1 MAGSFDIFRKYQRSL
16 LVFVA
21 ILAMFAFFVLPPILQ
36 MGFGGP
42 GGDPVAVT
50 WMGGAIREAELDRAV
65 AMRTVVNRFLAETAM
80 AAGRDPAQ
88 LPLFPD
94 SEEQVV
100 RSMML
105 AKEAAANGLV
115 VSDSAINDFL
125 GQWTNN
131 LVRPDQFRD
140 IIAGLRLGPMGVSQ
154 RDVFDTLRTELA
166 ARNLFLLFQTGF
178 SGDPPGWRWD
188 YFCRLERQATIEAV
202 PVVVESVADQVAEPS
217 VGELRSFFDQYKDKL
232 PEPRSTDPGFR
243 EPHRVKYQYLV
254 AKRGAFVDKAKAAV
268 TDAEIAEYYE
278 KNKATMFRERSKP
291 PTAPAADATD
301 AKAPEGEAAKPAA
314 EQSPASDE
322 PVEKPDA
329 GTTESDTPDNAKK
342 PDAAKP
348 AEQPAAAGDAQ
359 GAVTPRPLFQ
369 RVAFK
374 QPAEEKPAA
383 EKAADEK
390 PAPESP
396 ADTADVKS
404 QAETETKPA
413 EKLVEKPDTK
423 AEEKPGE
430 KPPAEEP
437 RFEPLENVT
446 DEIRNRLAAEK
457 ADREIDAIFSAVAG
471 DMTAYAEDFAL
482 WQAQQEKGDAPQ
494 PPNFDTIAEKQGL
507 EAGRSELVAAE
518 EAVAAGGIGQ
528 SFEFVPDPSSRFGL
542 RQRNWLEQM
551 YGENAPSLRPVTSR
565 DVAGNRYISWK
576 VEDQPEFTPSFET
589 ARPQVEQAW
598 KIVEGRAIAEKKA
611 AALAAQA
618 STQSLAAAV
627 AGQEGFEVAKVGPF
641 SWLSQGTVPQGT
653 PPFVSDPAGLIM
665 PGDGLMETVF
675 SLAPGET
682 ATAFNEPQTI
692 CYAIR
697 MESLEPPLE
706 DLEKRFLE
714 TKDDQRRIAMVAQ
727 REFST
732 AITDWLEGLEA
743 KYAVEWKRQPR
754 RSDR

>member
-1 MAGSFDIFRKYQRSL
+1 MAGSFHIFRKYQRSL

-21 ILAMFAFFVLPPILQ
+21 IIAMFAFFVLPPILQ

-50 WMGGAIREAELDRAV
+50 WKGGAIREAELDRAV

-105 AKEAAANGLV
+105 AKEAAANGLM

-140 IIAGLRLGPMGVSQ
+140 IIAGLRLGPMAVSQ
-154 RDVFDTLRTELA
+154 RDVFDTLRTELS
-166 ARNLFLLFQTGF
+166 ARNMFLLFQTGF

-217 VGELRSFFDQYKDKL
+217 VGELRGFFDRYKDEL
-232 PEPRSTDPGFR
+232 PDPRSTDPGFR

-254 AKRGAFVDKAKAAV
+254 AKREAFIDKAKATV
-268 TDAEIAEYYE
+268 TDAEIGEYYE
-278 KNKATMFRERSKP
+278 KNKATMFRERPKP
-291 PTAPAADATD
+291 PAAPAADATD
-301 AKAPEGEAAKPAA
+301 AKATDGSAAKPVVEQPPA
-314 EQSPASDE
+314 E
-322 PVEKPDA
+322 
-329 GTTESDTPDNAKK
+329 
-342 PDAAKP
+342 KP
-348 AEQPAAAGDAQ
+348 AEEPAAAGDKQ
-359 GAVTPRPLFQ
+359 GAVASRSPFQ
-369 RVAFK
+369 PVALK
-374 QPAEEKPAA
+374 QPAADEPAGDKPAA
-383 EKAADEK
+383 DKAAVK
-390 PAPESP
+390 APAGEPP
-396 ADTADVKS
+396 ANDTEA
-404 QAETETKPA
+404 KPA
-413 EKLVEKPDTK
+413 EKPAEKPDTK
-423 AEEKPGE
+423 AEEKP
-430 KPPAEEP
+430 AEEP
-437 RFEPLENVT
+437 KFEPLENVT

-482 WQAQQEKGDAPQ
+482 WQAQQEKGAAPQ

-551 YGENAPSLRPVTSR
+551 YGESAPSLRPVTSR

-576 VEDQPEFTPSFET
+576 IEDQPEFTPSFET

-598 KIVEGRAIAEKKA
+598 KIIEGRAIAETKA
-611 AALAAQA
+611 ATIAAQA
-618 STQSLAAAV
+618 ATQSLADAV
-627 AGQEGFEVAKVGPF
+627 AGQEGLEVAKIGPF

-665 PGDGLMETVF
+665 PGDELMQAVF
-675 SLAPGET
+675 ALAPGET

-732 AITDWLEGLEA
+732 AINDWLEGLEA

>member
-50 WMGGAIREAELDRAV
+50 WKGGAIREAELDRAV

-80 AAGRDPAQ
+80 AAGRDPGQ

-115 VSDSAINDFL
+115 VSDAAINDFL

-154 RDVFDTLRTELA
+154 RDVFDTLRSELS
-166 ARNLFLLFQTGF
+166 ARNMFLLFQTGF

-217 VGELRSFFDQYKDKL
+217 VAELRSFFDRYKDDL

-243 EPHRVKYQYLV
+243 EPHRVKYQYLI
-254 AKRGAFVDKAKAAV
+254 AKREAFVDKAKAAV

-278 KNKATMFRERSKP
+278 KNKATMFRERPKP
-291 PTAPAADATD
+291 PAAPAADATD
-301 AKAPEGEAAKPAA
+301 AKATDGEATKPAA
-314 EQSPASDE
+314 EQPPAPD
-322 PVEKPDA
+322 KPDA
-329 GTTESDTPDNAKK
+329 GTTESDTPDSEKK
-342 PDAAKP
+342 PDGAKP
-348 AEQPAAAGDAQ
+348 AEQPAAAGDKQ
-359 GAVTPRPLFQ
+359 GSVALRPPFQ
-369 RVAFK
+369 PVAFK
-374 QPAEEKPAA
+374 QPAADAPAGDKPAA
-383 EKAADEK
+383 DEAARKA
-390 PAPESP
+390 PAGEPP
-396 ADTADVKS
+396 ADAKPQA
-404 QAETETKPA
+404 QAEAKPA
-413 EKLVEKPDTK
+413 EKPAEKPDTK
-423 AEEKPGE
+423 AAEK
-430 KPPAEEP
+430 PAEEP
-437 RFEPLENVT
+437 KFEPLENVS
-446 DEIRNRLAAEK
+446 DEIRNRLAAER
-457 ADREIDAIFSAVAG
+457 ADQQIDAIFSAVAG

-482 WQAQQEKGDAPQ
+482 WQARQEKGDAPQ
-494 PPNFDTIAEKQGL
+494 PPDFDTIAEKQGL

-598 KIVEGRAIAEKKA
+598 EIVEGRAIAEKKA

-618 STQSLAAAV
+618 NTQSLADAV

-754 RSDR
+754 RSER

>member
-21 ILAMFAFFVLPPILQ
+21 IVAMLAFFVLPPILQ
-36 MGFGGP
+36 MGVGGP
-42 GGDPVAVT
+42 AGDPVAVT
-50 WMGGAIREAELDRAV
+50 WKDGAIREAELDRAV
-65 AMRTVVNRFLAETAM
+65 AMRTVVNRFLAESAM
-80 AAGRDPAQ
+80 AAGRDPSQ
-88 LPLFPD
+88 LPLFDD

-154 RDVFDTLRTELA
+154 RDVFDALRTELA
-166 ARNLFLLFQTGF
+166 ARNMFLLFQTGF

-202 PVVVESVADQVAEPS
+202 PIVVASVADQVPEPS
-217 VGELRSFFDQYKDKL
+217 AGELRAFFDRYKEDL

-254 AKRGAFVDKAKAAV
+254 ARREAFLDKAKAEV
-268 TDAEIAEYYE
+268 TDTEIADYYE
-278 KNKATMFRERSKP
+278 KNKATMFRERPKP
-291 PTAPAADATD
+291 
-301 AKAPEGEAAKPAA
+301 
-314 EQSPASDE
+314 
-322 PVEKPDA
+322 
-329 GTTESDTPDNAKK
+329 
-342 PDAAKP
+342 
-348 AEQPAAAGDAQ
+348 PAAADKPASTSGDDPENKGDTPEKPQTDDAPKPATEPAETGDKQ
-359 GAVTPRPLFQ
+359 GAARGRQTFQ
-369 RVAFK
+369 SVAFR
-374 QPAEEKPAA
+374 QPTEEKPAA
-383 EKAADEK
+383 NAASAKAEAK
-390 PAPESP
+390 PE
-396 ADTADVKS
+396 D
-404 QAETETKPA
+404 QAEATAAAKPEA
-413 EKLVEKPDTK
+413 P
-423 AEEKPGE
+423 PGE
-430 KPPAEEP
+430 KSTGNPTEKIDATPAAPDDKTPDDKTPAEEP
-437 RFEPLENVT
+437 KFEPLENVT
-446 DEIRNRLAAEK
+446 EEIRNRLAAER
-457 ADREIDAIFSAVAG
+457 ADRTIDAIFSAIAG
-471 DMTAYAEDFAL
+471 DMTAYAEDLAL
-482 WQAQQEKGDAPQ
+482 WQAQQEKGAAPQ
-494 PPNFDTIAEKQGL
+494 PPDFDTIAEKQGL
-507 EAGRSELVAAE
+507 EAGRSELVAAD
-518 EAVAAGGIGQ
+518 EAVAGGGIGQ
-528 SFEFVPDPSSRFGL
+528 SFEFVPDPASRFGL

-551 YGENAPSLRPVTSR
+551 YGETAPSLRPVTSR

-611 AALAAQA
+611 AALAGEAA
-618 STQSLAAAV
+618 TKSLTEVV
-627 AGQEGFEVAKVGPF
+627 AGQSGLEAVKVGPF
-641 SWLSQGTVPQGT
+641 SWLSQGTVPQNT

-665 PGDGLMETVF
+665 PGDELMGAVF
-675 SLAPGET
+675 ALEPGQT

-697 MESLEPPLE
+697 MESVAPPLE

-714 TKDDQRRIAMVAQ
+714 VKDDQRRIAMVAQ

-743 KYAVEWKRQPR
+743 KYALEWNREPR